1 MPKRVQSP
9 SSIKTYNQCPRK
21 YYYTYI
27 LEIETPPN
35 IHQVRGNIAHSVLEH
50 FFDIDTGTIF
60 MENYELHLKLVVQQ
74 LLLKE
79 WQYAKPKLNKIEL
92 THDQQIF
99 YFEETLT
106 MLFNWLESFCA
117 KLSKQKGT
125 FQERFKHLTPEREQ
139 LFISE
144 KYNAKGIIDAI
155 ENQGDGTIRL
165 MDYKT
170 SSNENLNEH
179 LLQLAIYCL
188 LYFDKNGQMPKQA
201 GVYFLK
207 GKEALIDVDEKLLE
221 MAKKE
226 IEHVHSATE
235 TADVNHYPKD
245 PGPLCKWSSGHCA
258 FYDICRPHE

>member
-1 MPKRVQSP
+1 MKKKVQSP

-27 LEIETPPN
+27 LQIETPPN

-50 FFDIDTGTIF
+50 FFDIDTKSISL
-60 MENYELHLKLVVQQ
+60 ENYEAHLKLIIQQ

-79 WQYAKPKLNKIEL
+79 WQNVKLKLETLEL
-92 THDQQIF
+92 THDKQIF

-106 MLFNWLESFCA
+106 MLFNWLELFCA
-117 KLSKQKGT
+117 KLSKQQGT
-125 FQERFKHLTPEREQ
+125 FPERFAKLTPIREQ
-139 LFISE
+139 LFVSE

-155 ENQGDGTIRL
+155 ESQGDGTIRL

-170 SSNENLNEH
+170 SSTENLNEH

-188 LYFDKNGQMPKQA
+188 LYSDKYGTMPKQA

-207 GKEALIDVDEKLLE
+207 GNETTVDVDEKLLE

-226 IEHVHSATE
+226 IEHVHKATQTE
-235 TADVNHYPKD
+235 DVNQYPKN

-258 FYDICRPHE
+258 FYDICRPRE